1 MFCTGKHT
9 FWGIDMVSQ
18 PPRWIETRLDR
29 ISRLSQRSRRIIAVA
44 TLLGMP
50 AAFAWSTYWLT
61 TGVTNLLWGP
71 ITFVLFGATIWGAVM
86 LYAFVRRR
94 ADLPAPD
101 LDERQRHLR
110 DQAWILSYQVLS
122 TVVILGVAWAGLAVW
137 LFDKP
142 VTIDAGL
149 ANALVL
155 SIAVLLPVL
164 PTAALAWI
172 EPDPIAEEG

>member
-1 MFCTGKHT
+1 M
-9 FWGIDMVSQ
+9 DMVNQ
-18 PPRWIETRLDR
+18 PHSVGTRLDR
-29 ISRLSQRSRRIIAVA
+29 ISHLSQRSRRVLAVA

-50 AAFAWSTYWLT
+50 AAFAWSTFWLST
-61 TGVTNLLWGP
+61 SVTNVLWGP
-71 ITFVLFGATIWGAVM
+71 VTFLLFGVTLGGALV

-94 ADLPAPD
+94 ADLPGPG

-122 TVVILGVAWAGLAVW
+122 AVVIFGVAWAGLAVW
-137 LFDKP
+137 LFGKP
-142 VTIDAGL
+142 ITIDAAL

-155 SIAVLLPVL
+155 CMAVLLPVL

>member
-1 MFCTGKHT
+1 M
-9 FWGIDMVSQ
+9 
-18 PPRWIETRLDR
+18 
-29 ISRLSQRSRRIIAVA
+29 RSS
-44 TLLGMP
+44 
-50 AAFAWSTYWLT
+50 AAA
-61 TGVTNLLWGP
+61 P
-71 ITFVLFGATIWGAVM
+71 IF
-86 LYAFVRRR
+86 
-94 ADLPAPD
+94 PAPG

-172 EPDPIAEEG
+172 EPDPIGEEG

>member
-1 MFCTGKHT
+1 
-9 FWGIDMVSQ
+9 MVSQ

-61 TGVTNLLWGP
+61 TGVSNLLWGP

-86 LYAFVRRR
+86 LVCLRPPPRRSPRSRPRR
-94 ADLPAPD
+94 APAPPP
-101 LDERQRHLR
+101 RSG
-110 DQAWILSYQVLS
+110 WILSYQVLS

-137 LFDKP
+137 LLDKP